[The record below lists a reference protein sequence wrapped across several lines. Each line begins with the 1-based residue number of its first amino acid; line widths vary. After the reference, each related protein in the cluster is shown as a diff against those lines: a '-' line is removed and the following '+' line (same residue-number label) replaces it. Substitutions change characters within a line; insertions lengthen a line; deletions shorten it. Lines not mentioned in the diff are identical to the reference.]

1 MYLSISNLSKFYGER
16 QVLKDVSL
24 MLYAG
29 DHVGL
34 VGANG
39 AGKSTLIKILV
50 GEVSADS
57 GQITRMNDLEIGYLP
72 QTLNDAADKTMDA
85 LIQESLGSLHALEAR
100 LRDLERQM
108 TQEGADLDAVMSAYA
123 ETTERFERRGGY
135 EIKHRLEIVLSGLEV
150 ADIDRTRRV
159 ATLSGGEKTRV
170 CLAALLLRSPDLL
183 LLDEPTNHLDFAA
196 LEWLEGYLAGY
207 KGGLLVVSHDRHFL
221 NQTVTSILE
230 VDEHSGEVR
239 QYTGNYDGYAALKA
253 LERVKWIEDYAAQ
266 QEEIV
271 ELRRVIKGK
280 ARQVAHNRPPR
291 DGDKFIKNF
300 KRERVETAIARNVAS
315 AEERLRRI
323 EADPIPEPPDRL
335 MINPD
340 FDPRTLNSASPLTAS
355 RIGKRYGAH
364 TILDDVSFALSAQ
377 SRVVIV
383 GPNGAGKTTLLR
395 ILAGLSTADEGEVIK
410 AGSVGIGYLDQEQET
425 LDNENATLFEFY
437 RQGLTGHFEELKA
450 ALLRYH
456 LFTWP
461 DLMKPVRTLSIGQ
474 KRKLQIARLIATGAN
489 LLLLDEPTNHISFDV
504 LEEFE
509 QALIDF
515 PGPVLAV
522 SHDRRFIQR
531 FADEVWEVRE
541 GRLIRYPGG
550 WEIYRAQSP
559 SALDTQPVDLHLKTN
574 ELLTQIHFT

>member
-1 MYLSISNLSKFYGER
+1 MLLSSSHLSKFYGDR

-24 MLYAG
+24 SLYPG

-39 AGKSTLIKILV
+39 AGKSTLIKILA
-50 GEVSADS
+50 GEIAADS
-57 GQITRMNDLEIGYLP
+57 GDVKRMDDLEIGYLP
-72 QTLNDAADKTMDA
+72 QTLASAVGKSVDN
-85 LIQESLGSLHALEAR
+85 LIAESLGSLHALETR
-100 LRDLERQM
+100 LRQLERQM
-108 TQEGADLDAVMSAYA
+108 NEDNADMDAVLSAYA

-135 EIKHRLEIVLSGLEV
+135 EIGHQLEIVLAGLEV
-150 ADIDRTRRV
+150 ADIDRSRPV
-159 ATLSGGEKTRV
+159 ETLSGGEKTRV

-196 LEWLEGYLAGY
+196 LDWLEGYLAGY
-207 KGGLLVVSHDRHFL
+207 RGGLLVVSHDRHFL
-221 NQTVTSILE
+221 NQTVKTILE
-230 VDEHSGEVR
+230 VNELNGEVR
-239 QYTGNYDGYAALKA
+239 AYDGNYDFYTEVKA
-253 LERVKWIEDYAAQ
+253 QERVKWIEAYTEQ
-266 QEEIV
+266 QDEIA
-271 ELRRVIKGK
+271 ELRRMIKGK
-280 ARQVAHNRPPR
+280 ARQAAHNRAPR
-291 DGDKFIKNF
+291 DGDKYIKHF

-323 EADPIPEPPDRL
+323 EDDPISEPPDRL
-335 MINPD
+335 NINPD
-340 FDPRTLNSASPLTAS
+340 FDPRTLTSASPLTAS
-355 RIGKRYGAH
+355 MLSKSYGDEV
-364 TILDDVSFALSAQ
+364 ILNDVSFALSPH
-377 SRVVIV
+377 SRVLIV
-383 GPNGAGKTTLLR
+383 GPNGVGKTTLLR
-395 ILAGLSTADEGEVIK
+395 ILAGLVMLDEGEVIR
-410 AGSVGIGYLDQEQET
+410 AGSVVIGYLDQEQET
-425 LDNENATLFEFY
+425 LDDDATLFDVY
-437 RQGLTGHFEELKA
+437 RQGIPGHFEELKT

-531 FADEVWEVRE
+531 FADEVWEVRH

-550 WEIYRAQSP
+550 WDIYRQRTTA
-559 SALDTQPVDLHLKTN
+559 DTETEIDP
-574 ELLTQIHFT
+574 QITKI

>member
-1 MYLSISNLSKFYGER
+1 MLLSTSHLSKFYGDR

-24 MLYAG
+24 SLYPG

-39 AGKSTLIKILV
+39 AGKSTLIKILA
-50 GEVSADS
+50 GEIAADS
-57 GQITRMNDLEIGYLP
+57 GDVKRMDDLEIGYLP
-72 QTLNDAADKTMDA
+72 QTLASAVGKSVDN
-85 LIQESLGSLHALEAR
+85 LIAESLGSLHALEAR
-100 LRDLERQM
+100 LRQLERQM
-108 TQEGADLDAVMSAYA
+108 NEDVADMDAVLAAYA

-135 EIKHRLEIVLSGLEV
+135 EIGHQLEIVLSGLDV
-150 ADIDRTRRV
+150 ADIERSRPV
-159 ATLSGGEKTRV
+159 ETLSGGEKTRL

-196 LEWLEGYLAGY
+196 LEWLEGYLADY
-207 KGGLLVVSHDRHFL
+207 RGGLLVVSHDRHFL
-221 NQTVTSILE
+221 NQTVKSILE
-230 VDEHSGEVR
+230 VNEFSGEVSE
-239 QYTGNYDGYAALKA
+239 YSGNYDTYAAIKA
-253 LERVKWIEDYAAQ
+253 HERIKWIEAYTEQ
-266 QEEIV
+266 QDEIV
-271 ELRRVIKGK
+271 ALRLAIKGK
-280 ARQVAHNRPPR
+280 ARQVAHNRAPR
-291 DGDKFIKNF
+291 DGDKFLKHF

-335 MINPD
+335 NINPD
-340 FDPRTLNSASPLTAS
+340 FDPRTLTSASPLTAS
-355 RIGKRYGAH
+355 MLSKFYGDEV
-364 TILDDVSFALSAQ
+364 ILNDVSFALSPH

-395 ILAGLSTADEGEVIK
+395 ILAGLAMPNEGEVIR
-410 AGSVGIGYLDQEQET
+410 AGSVVIGYLDQEQET
-425 LDNENATLFEFY
+425 LDDDATLFDVY
-437 RQGLTGHFEELKA
+437 RQGIPGHFEELKT

-474 KRKLQIARLIATGAN
+474 KRKLQIARLMATGAN

-531 FADEVWEVRE
+531 FADEVWEVRH
-541 GRLIRYPGG
+541 GHLIRYPGG
-550 WEIYRAQSP
+550 WDIYRQRAATETEIAPQI
-559 SALDTQPVDLHLKTN
+559 
-574 ELLTQIHFT
+574 TQI

>member
-1 MYLSISNLSKFYGER
+1 MLLSTSHLSKFYGDR

-24 MLYAG
+24 SLYPG

-39 AGKSTLIKILV
+39 AGKSTLIKILA
-50 GEVSADS
+50 GEIAADS
-57 GQITRMNDLEIGYLP
+57 GDVKRMDDLEIGYLP
-72 QTLNDAADKTMDA
+72 QTLASAVGKSVDN
-85 LIQESLGSLHALEAR
+85 LIAESLGSLHALEAR
-100 LRDLERQM
+100 LRQLERQM
-108 TQEGADLDAVMSAYA
+108 NEDVADMDAVLAAYA

-135 EIKHRLEIVLSGLEV
+135 EIGHQLEIVLSGLDV
-150 ADIDRTRRV
+150 ADIERSRPV
-159 ATLSGGEKTRV
+159 ETLSGGEKTRL

-196 LEWLEGYLAGY
+196 LEWLEGYLADY
-207 KGGLLVVSHDRHFL
+207 RGGLLVVSHDRHFL
-221 NQTVTSILE
+221 NQTVKSILE
-230 VDEHSGEVR
+230 VNEFSGEVSE
-239 QYTGNYDGYAALKA
+239 YSGNYDTYAAIKA
-253 LERVKWIEDYAAQ
+253 HERIKWIEAYTEQ
-266 QEEIV
+266 QDEIV
-271 ELRRVIKGK
+271 ALRLAIKGK
-280 ARQVAHNRPPR
+280 ARQVAHNRAPR
-291 DGDKFIKNF
+291 DGDKFLKHF

-335 MINPD
+335 NINPD
-340 FDPRTLNSASPLTAS
+340 FDPRTLTSASPLTAS
-355 RIGKRYGAH
+355 MLSKFYGDEV
-364 TILDDVSFALSAQ
+364 ILNDVSFALSPH

-395 ILAGLSTADEGEVIK
+395 ILAGLAMPNEGEVIR
-410 AGSVGIGYLDQEQET
+410 AGSVVIGYLDQEQET
-425 LDNENATLFEFY
+425 LDDDATLFDVY
-437 RQGLTGHFEELKA
+437 RQGIPGHFEELKT

-461 DLMKPVRTLSIGQ
+461 DLLKPVRTLSIGQ
-474 KRKLQIARLIATGAN
+474 KRKLQIARLMATGAN

-515 PGPVLAV
+515 QGPVLAV

-531 FADEVWEVRE
+531 FADEVWEVRH
-541 GRLIRYPGG
+541 GHLIRYPGG
-550 WEIYRAQSP
+550 WDIYRQRAATETEIAPQI
-559 SALDTQPVDLHLKTN
+559 
-574 ELLTQIHFT
+574 TQI

>member
-1 MYLSISNLSKFYGER
+1 MLLSTSHLSKFYGDR

-24 MLYAG
+24 SLYPG

-39 AGKSTLIKILV
+39 AGKSTLIKILA
-50 GEVSADS
+50 GEIAADS
-57 GQITRMNDLEIGYLP
+57 GDVKRMDDLEIGYLP
-72 QTLNDAADKTMDA
+72 QTLASAVGKSVDN
-85 LIQESLGSLHALEAR
+85 LIAESLGSLHALEAR
-100 LRDLERQM
+100 LRQLERQM
-108 TQEGADLDAVMSAYA
+108 NEDVADMDAVLAAYA

-135 EIKHRLEIVLSGLEV
+135 EIGHQLEIVLSGLDV
-150 ADIDRTRRV
+150 ADIERSRPV
-159 ATLSGGEKTRV
+159 ETLSGGEKTRL

-196 LEWLEGYLAGY
+196 LEWLEGYLADY
-207 KGGLLVVSHDRHFL
+207 RGGLLVVSHDRHFL
-221 NQTVTSILE
+221 NQTVKSILE
-230 VDEHSGEVR
+230 VNEFSGEVSE
-239 QYTGNYDGYAALKA
+239 YSGNYDTYAAIKA
-253 LERVKWIEDYAAQ
+253 HERIKWIEAYTEQ
-266 QEEIV
+266 QDEIV
-271 ELRRVIKGK
+271 ALRLAIKGK
-280 ARQVAHNRPPR
+280 ARQVAHNRAPR
-291 DGDKFIKNF
+291 DGDKFLKHF

-335 MINPD
+335 NINPD
-340 FDPRTLNSASPLTAS
+340 FDPRTLTSASPLTAS
-355 RIGKRYGAH
+355 MLSKFYGDEV
-364 TILDDVSFALSAQ
+364 ILNDVSFALSPH

-395 ILAGLSTADEGEVIK
+395 ILAGLAMPNEGEVIR
-410 AGSVGIGYLDQEQET
+410 AGSVVIGYLDQEQET
-425 LDNENATLFEFY
+425 LDDDATLFDVY
-437 RQGLTGHFEELKA
+437 RQGIPGHFEELKT

-461 DLMKPVRTLSIGQ
+461 DLLKPVRTLSIGQ
-474 KRKLQIARLIATGAN
+474 KRKLQIARLMATGAN

-531 FADEVWEVRE
+531 FADEVWEVRH
-541 GRLIRYPGG
+541 GHLIRYPGG
-550 WEIYRAQSP
+550 WDIYRQRAATETEIAPQI
-559 SALDTQPVDLHLKTN
+559 
-574 ELLTQIHFT
+574 TQI